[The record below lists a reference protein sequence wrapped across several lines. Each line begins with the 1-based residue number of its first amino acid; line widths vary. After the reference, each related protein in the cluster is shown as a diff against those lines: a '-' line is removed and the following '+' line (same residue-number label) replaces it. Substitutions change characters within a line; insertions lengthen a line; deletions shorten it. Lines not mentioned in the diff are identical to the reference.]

1 MQSFNGQE
9 LQPFHF
15 PFRFCI
21 VARFWDPEP
30 CSPDESRCGSS
41 MIMGGS
47 LGLSVWYV
55 VAQRAHAHLYLCLG
69 SLLLLFVRSD
79 DLQIMYL

>member
-1 MQSFNGQE
+1 
-9 LQPFHF
+9 
-15 PFRFCI
+15 
-21 VARFWDPEP
+21 
-30 CSPDESRCGSS
+30 

-47 LGLSVWYV
+47 LGLSMWYV

-79 DLQIMYL
+79 DLKIMYL